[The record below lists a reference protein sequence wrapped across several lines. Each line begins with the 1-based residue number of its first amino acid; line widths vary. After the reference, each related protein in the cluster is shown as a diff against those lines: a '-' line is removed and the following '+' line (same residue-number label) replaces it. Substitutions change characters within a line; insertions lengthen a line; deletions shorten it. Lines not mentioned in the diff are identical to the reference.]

1 MTRNRT
7 TVGLLLLIILAF
19 GLRIG
24 YCAVRGTLGRSP
36 ATDYR
41 EYVVA
46 GQCLLQHGTLVSPLI
61 VADVDRTPSPLMP
74 PVYVGLVAMV
84 YALCGVETFAATLVL
99 HLINAA
105 ATSLTV
111 LLVFLVASSLGGS
124 RAAWIAGL
132 IATINPT
139 LIGYTDL
146 IWDTSLFTLGVAVS
160 VWMSLRMTVPP
171 STVHPSVPS
180 PFKGGSYGQDSKTA
194 FTPHPALSSCGER
207 GSSVR
212 RCRSWFAMGLWLGAL
227 ALLNP
232 ALTIAYPF
240 LVLWPLWRRKAW
252 SIGELLQPV
261 AVTVA
266 GWLVA
271 IMPWTIRNYAQFD
284 ELMYVRGGFPIELWL
299 GVCPEADAHGAAVY
313 TAQFPLN
320 NDEVQRHVASIGERA
335 FIRECDERA
344 RAAIA
349 ADPWRFVRLIL
360 IRIVDYWTGS
370 AFSHAAPD
378 AGGTPASMLRAGVMY
393 FLIAETAL
401 GFLALLINRG
411 LGRDLPWLLAIVI
424 CFSAVYCLT
433 HVQVRFRAPMEPVM
447 AVLVGVLALRAF
459 TRVCPTKE
467 HNV

>member
-1 MTRNRT
+1 MTRGRT
-7 TVGLLLLIILAF
+7 AVGLILLIALAF

-24 YCAVRGTLGRSP
+24 YCAARGTLGRSP
-36 ATDYR
+36 ERGYR

-46 GQCLLQHGTLVSPLI
+46 GQRLLQYGTLVSPLI
-61 VADVDRTPSPLMP
+61 VADVDRTPSPLLP
-74 PVYVGLVAMV
+74 PVYVGLVAAV
-84 YALCGVETFAATLVL
+84 YALCGVETLAATLVL

-111 LLVFLVASSLGGS
+111 LLVFQVALRLGGS

-132 IATINPT
+132 IAAINPT

-160 VWMSLRMTVPP
+160 VWMSLRI
-171 STVHPSVPS
+171 SVEPMRR
-180 PFKGGSYGQDSKTA
+180 PRW
-194 FTPHPALSSCGER
+194 FTL
-207 GSSVR
+207 
-212 RCRSWFAMGLWLGAL
+212 GLWLGLL

-240 LVLWPLWRRKAW
+240 LVLWPLWRTKPSGFRAYLR
-252 SIGELLQPV
+252 SV

-266 GWLVA
+266 GWVIA
-271 IMPWTIRNYAQFD
+271 ITPWTIRNYVQFD

-313 TAQFPLN
+313 KAQFPLN

-335 FIRECDERA
+335 FIQECDERA

-349 ADPWRFVRLIL
+349 ADGRRFVRLIL
-360 IRIVDYWTGS
+360 VRIVDYWTGS

-378 AGGTPASMLRAGVMY
+378 SGGAPASVLRAGVMY
-393 FLIAETAL
+393 FLIAEAV
-401 GFLALLINRG
+401 FVVLALLIIRG
-411 LGRDLPWLLAIVI
+411 PGHDLPWLLAIVI
-424 CFSAVYCLT
+424 CFSVVYCFT
-433 HVQVRFRAPMEPVM
+433 HVQVRYRAPTEPVM
-447 AVLVGVLALRAF
+447 AILVGVLVLRAF
-459 TRVCPTKE
+459 ARVTGRVRALKP
-467 HNV
+467 